1 MKSNEGQGQESRE
14 TVSRTN
20 RDEPNTPKISL
31 SKSGKGVQATG
42 MGRDSATLQE
52 ATTHALVVKY
62 AWKLGYCNAVVSLF
76 FLLFITRTENT
87 SLLLLNTLKPLNTLK
102 KFCEIFLC

>member
-42 MGRDSATLQE
+42 MGRDSATLQ
-52 ATTHALVVKY
+52 V
-62 AWKLGYCNAVVSLF
+62 
-76 FLLFITRTENT
+76 
-87 SLLLLNTLKPLNTLK
+87 
-102 KFCEIFLC
+102 